1 MSFVMRRPSLSV
13 SDLGGLVS
21 RCRFQVPGFSL
32 TGNGSENLILET
44 STMKLETCNLTRFT
58 VCGAGV
64 PSGLTLDEE
73 GGGLGAS

>member
-1 MSFVMRRPSLSV
+1 MSFVMRRSSLSV
-13 SDLGGLVS
+13 SGLDFLVS
-21 RCRFQVPGFSL
+21 RRKFQVSGFSL

-44 STMKLETCNLTRFT
+44 STMKLETCNLKRVT
-58 VCGAGV
+58 VCGTGV

>member
-1 MSFVMRRPSLSV
+1 MSFVMRRSSPSV
-13 SDLGGLVS
+13 SGLDFLVS

-32 TGNGSENLILET
+32 TGNGSENMTLET
-44 STMKLETCNLTRFT
+44 STIKLETCNLKRFT